1 MPCAV
6 AFVWKWYEAMVT
18 TDSRWNEQDAIA
30 WWFRAIDQRVI
41 QVGLHEWRLH
51 VTGIWVDAHEIW
63 IQLADGGGHGGSV
76 LLHAS
81 VDTPIDHAI
90 RLLAKFRESTP
101 LMYPAVVNAISPA
114 LHEQTNA
121 AQPVQTGQHPATD
134 VT

>member
-1 MPCAV
+1 
-6 AFVWKWYEAMVT
+6 MVT
-18 TDSRWNEQDAIA
+18 TDCRWNEQDAIA

-51 VTGIWVDAHEIW
+51 VTGIWVDAREIW

-81 VDTPIDHAI
+81 VDTPIDYAI

-101 LMYPAVVNAISPA
+101 STYPAVVTATLSA
-114 LHEQTNA
+114 LRHKHHLA
-121 AQPVQTGQHPATD
+121 V
-134 VT
+134 